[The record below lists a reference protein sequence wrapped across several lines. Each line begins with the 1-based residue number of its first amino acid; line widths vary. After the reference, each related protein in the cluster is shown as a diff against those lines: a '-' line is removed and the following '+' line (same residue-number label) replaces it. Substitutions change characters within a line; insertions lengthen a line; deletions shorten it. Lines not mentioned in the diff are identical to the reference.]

1 MSMQEELAT
10 TPEGGLSME
19 DLFALD
25 DALSERLRLLG
36 WGHRKEDSSGS
47 DEDDYNDDYNDLVH
61 DAAAHQV
68 AINRLLTEFIAAHPR

>member
-25 DALSERLRLLG
+25 DVLSERLRLLG

-47 DEDDYNDDYNDLVH
+47 DEDDYNDLVH